1 MTVSSEP
8 SAALVPALEGQVR
21 ELAAAL
27 AGLQSDCQDYRR
39 LAYDADLR
47 LRTHVSQV
55 EESLRD
61 ALRQEGLRLRS
72 NLEALGEALN
82 KEHAGRTQQLEQLA
96 GELGE
101 LVQEDLRENGERL
114 RADLM
119 QNARAHA
126 ERVEALEV
134 SSELQRTMHAVAL
147 ERMEAKAAQQAEQLA
162 KDSGLLLDA
171 LTRNNEQHARATDL
185 LKRHWERRE
194 NILAA
199 IETQSESLSKLGQ
212 QHQAI
217 VQQQIEAGHATESLR
232 SEISAVRTSIVNQR
246 ADWAQ
251 EQEKLRREA
260 RAESARL
267 ERRCDAVGKES
278 RLMQVSVIQ
287 QLDRKLEMLVEPLQ
301 EESVALR
308 TEVQTTL
315 DQRLRAGEDALA
327 ALKEHTERSVEERLR
342 RSEAQL
348 AELSSSVSRN
358 SRSAASMS
366 LRHRRKQLRL
376 N

>member
-1 MTVSSEP
+1 VPRGAAVAVGGPDRGGMTVTPEP
-8 SAALVPALEGQVR
+8 SAALEGKVR
-21 ELAAAL
+21 ELAEAL

-55 EESLRD
+55 EETLRD
-61 ALRQEGLRLRS
+61 ALRQEGVKLRS
-72 NLEALGEALN
+72 KLEEMGEALVQ
-82 KEHAGRTQQLEQLA
+82 EQSGRTQQLEQLA

-101 LVQEDLRENGERL
+101 LVQGDLRENGERL

-199 IETQSESLSKLGQ
+199 IETQSEALAKLGRQ
-212 QHQAI
+212 QQAA
-217 VQQQIEAGHATESLR
+217 VQQQVEAGHATEVLR
-232 SEISAVRTSIVNQR
+232 SEILEVRASVVEQR
-246 ADWAQ
+246 TDWAQ
-251 EQEKLRREA
+251 EQERLRREA

-267 ERRCDAVGKES
+267 ERRCEAVGKET

-287 QLDRKLEMLVEPLQ
+287 QLDRKLELLVEPLQ
-301 EESVALR
+301 EESAALR
-308 TEVQTTL
+308 TELQTTL
-315 DQRLRAGEDALA
+315 DQRLRAGEEALA

-342 RSEAQL
+342 RSEAHL
-348 AELSSSVSRN
+348 AELSSSVSQ
-358 SRSAASMS
+358 
-366 LRHRRKQLRL
+366 KV
-376 N
+376 